1 MLNHR
6 AQLLEIYAAGL
17 AAVQGEQAVYKA
29 LVRAGQREPCYVLA
43 IGKAAKAMFQG
54 AQRYYAEQ
62 LLGALIIT
70 KHGHSSEELTQ
81 LPHVEVLEA
90 AHPLPDETSLQAGQ
104 RLIEWLQALPAQAR
118 LLCLISGGT
127 SSLVEVLADDWT
139 LDKLQA
145 KTSAMLANG
154 ASIIEI
160 NTERKRLSRIKGGRL
175 WDFIGQRPVT
185 CLLISDVPG
194 DDPAVIGSGLLFPF
208 PEDAVFHFSIVASN
222 QTCLQA
228 MQQAAEQ
235 QQLPVT
241 LMPDLLEG
249 NAVTVAEQC
258 IEFLR
263 QSAPGVY
270 LWGAETTVV
279 LPANPGRGGRN
290 QHLALAAALHIQPD
304 EAIMLLAAGTDGTD
318 GVTEDTGALVDNQTL
333 ARGKWENLDP
343 VTCLAQAD
351 AGTFLHASADLIYTG
366 PTGTNVM
373 DVIVGLKG

>member
-43 IGKAAKAMFQG
+43 IGKAAQAMFQG

-62 LLGALIIT
+62 LLGALVIT

-81 LPHVEVLEA
+81 LTHVEVLEA

-104 RLIEWLQALPAQAR
+104 RLIEWLQTLPVQAR

-154 ASIIEI
+154 ASIIDI

-175 WDFIGQRPVT
+175 WDFIDQRPIT

-241 LMPDLLEG
+241 LMPDLLKG
-249 NAVTVAEQC
+249 DAVTAAEQC

-304 EAIMLLAAGTDGTD
+304 EAIMLLVAGTDGTD

>member
-43 IGKAAKAMFQG
+43 IGKAAQAMFQG
-54 AQRYYAEQ
+54 AWRYYAEQ
-62 LLGALIIT
+62 LLGALVIT
-70 KHGHSSEELTQ
+70 KRGHSSEELTQ

-104 RLIEWLQALPAQAR
+104 RLIEWLQTLPAQAR

-154 ASIIEI
+154 ASIIDI

-208 PEDAVFHFSIVASN
+208 PEDAAFHFSIVASN

-241 LMPDLLEG
+241 LMPDLLQG
-249 NAVTVAEQC
+249 DAVTAAEQC

-304 EAIMLLAAGTDGTD
+304 ETIMLLAAGTDGTD

>member
-43 IGKAAKAMFQG
+43 IGKAAQAMFQG

-62 LLGALIIT
+62 LLGALVIT
-70 KHGHSSEELTQ
+70 KQGHSNIELTQ
-81 LPHVEVLEA
+81 MPQVEVLEA

-104 RLIEWLQALPAQAR
+104 RLIEWLQTLPAQAR

-154 ASIIEI
+154 ASIIDI
-160 NTERKRLSRIKGGRL
+160 NTERKRLSRIKGGCL

-208 PEDAVFHFSIVASN
+208 PEDAAFHFSIVASN

-249 NAVTVAEQC
+249 NAVTAAEQC

-290 QHLALAAALHIQPD
+290 QHLALAAALHIQLD
-304 EAIMLLAAGTDGTD
+304 ETIMLLAAGTDGTD

-343 VTCLAQAD
+343 VTCLARAD